1 MGKGLVVVIFSGE
14 LTARLTARFVEKLL
28 ASVTCTVKL
37 AVPAAV
43 GVPLRTPPLLK
54 LNPAGKLPD
63 ASDQLYGVVPPVA
76 AKV

>member
-1 MGKGLVVVIFSGE
+1 MLMERDGE
-14 LTARLTARFVEKLL
+14 AGVMVRVNAFVADALFL
-28 ASVTCTVKL
+28 SVTCTVKL
-37 AVPAAV
+37 AVPVAV

-76 AKV
+76 ANV